1 MSASRLSRT
10 AFPRSRAPTSRRYAG
25 ISASTIEAC
34 VRASATSMRPCT
46 PSTWRLSDAN
56 SVSIARNSWRASDG
70 DRSSVHGS
78 SGIAALN

>member
-1 MSASRLSRT
+1 MRT
-10 AFPRSRAPTSRRYAG
+10 A
-25 ISASTIEAC
+25 
-34 VRASATSMRPCT
+34 
-46 PSTWRLSDAN
+46 STWRLSDAN